1 MWSKSYSWLDSFTK
15 LESTKFPNLKK
26 KEHTLDSKA
35 MKDTDPHRVGGTGL
49 TWSDSGLC
57 CFLGVVAPA
66 RGSP

>member
-35 MKDTDPHRVGGTGL
+35 MKDTDPHKVGGTGL
-49 TWSDSGLC
+49 TWSDSG
-57 CFLGVVAPA
+57 
-66 RGSP
+66 